1 MYLPIQILHQ
11 LKNTINESIG
21 REPKKKKKKTLIT
34 GKTEMKECALCL
46 GECGFLNN
54 EPQMY
59 TNSLNLSPVLDWA
72 GSPCE
77 NRAGPQRSKAEHV
90 GSYFSREKKK
100 EDAGSACLGLLSKL
114 AG

>member
-21 REPKKKKKKTLIT
+21 REPKKKKITLIT

-90 GSYFSREKKK
+90 GSYFSREKEK

>member
-21 REPKKKKKKTLIT
+21 REPKKKKTLIT